1 MSTGEDLPDEA
12 LLERVRLGDAEAFER
27 LFQRYIAT
35 LKSYVRRHL
44 SPGIRRKISIVDI
57 LQDVRIVAL
66 KRVADFQWRDA
77 ASVRNWLLKITNLTV
92 RTKTRDFARTAK
104 RATDREVTRGQ
115 RPATAQF
122 QAVQASPSEMAVA
135 SELAELAE
143 RAFRGLPPDYQWIL
157 RLVREEDL
165 VLAEAGAR
173 MGRSREAAKKLYA
186 RAMASF
192 VAKFERLQ
200 EPGDD

>member
-1 MSTGEDLPDEA
+1 MPTGEDLPDEA
-12 LLERVRLGDAEAFER
+12 LLARARLGDAEAFER
-27 LFQRYIAT
+27 LFRRYIGT
-35 LKSYVRRHL
+35 LTSYVRRHL
-44 SPGIRRKISIVDI
+44 PPGIRRKMSIVDI
-57 LQDVRIVAL
+57 LQEVRIVAL
-66 KRVADFQWRDA
+66 KGAADFQWRDG

-104 RATDREVTRGQ
+104 RATDREVTRGR

-122 QAVQASPSEMAVA
+122 QAVGASPSEMAIA

-143 RAFRGLPPDYQWIL
+143 QAFRELPPDYQRIL

-165 VLAEAGAR
+165 ALAEAGTR

-186 RAMASF
+186 RALSSF
-192 VAKFERLQ
+192 AAEFERLQ
-200 EPGDD
+200 GLGDG